1 MLRPAGIGTV
11 SPWRGR
17 TGMHELLAPN
27 KYIAALWA
35 VGFLVIVSGWT
46 LLYLARARAL
56 IERLRMEDEALWE
69 ELGEPTKSDEL
80 GRGSNWRKFRRLRT
94 DDVFAGHFNP
104 LIVAE
109 IRRLQRW
116 ITAGLVILAALGSF
130 VLYLAWPYR

>member
-1 MLRPAGIGTV
+1 MLRPARIGTV
-11 SPWRGR
+11 SPWRER
-17 TGMHELLAPN
+17 TGMHGLLAPTE
-27 KYIAALWA
+27 YIAALWA

-46 LLYLARARAL
+46 LLYLARARSL
-56 IERLRMEDEALWE
+56 IERLRTEDEALWK
-69 ELGEPTKSDEL
+69 ELGEPTKPDQL

-109 IRRLQRW
+109 IRQLQRL